1 MRQFL
6 KHFFLPRHTNN
17 HRAKAL
23 HIDSLLC
30 YVLLF
35 AIFNLGMRIV
45 HREFPS
51 VLGYATDIRVD
62 ALLASTNA
70 ERANNG
76 LNPLRFNA
84 TLSQAAAAKAQD
96 MFANNYWAHNSPQGK
111 TPWSFIVGSGYK
123 YTIAGEN
130 LAKNFSTS
138 AGVVS
143 AWMASPTHRDNIVKP
158 GYQDVGFAVV
168 NGVLNGEETTL
179 VVQMFGAGESPIAAN
194 PPVKTV
200 VPVEAA
206 VAEKPIVAQAP
217 QLGEKTAQEIVPVP
231 KSVDVVTAPVAPI
244 SSVLSNA
251 FSAVTTTPMFNIP
264 TVTRDIAFMFM
275 GLIIG
280 VLIIDG
286 IVVSRKKMARIAGH
300 NIAHILFFV
309 AFFIALTMVRRGVL
323 L

>member
-1 MRQFL
+1 MHQFL
-6 KHFFLPRHTNN
+6 KHFFLPHHSNN

-35 AIFNLGMRIV
+35 AIFNLGIRIV
-45 HREFPS
+45 HREFPN

-70 ERANNG
+70 ERASNG
-76 LNPLRFNA
+76 LSPLKLNGA
-84 TLSQAAAAKAQD
+84 LSQAAAAKAQD
-96 MFANNYWAHNSPQGK
+96 MFANDYWAHNSPQGK
-111 TPWSFIVGSGYK
+111 TPWSFIVSSGYK

-138 AGVVS
+138 GGVVS
-143 AWMASPTHRDNIVKP
+143 AWMASPTHRENIVKP

-168 NGVLNGEETTL
+168 NGTLNGEETTL
-179 VVQMFGAGESPIAAN
+179 VVQMFGAGGAPIAEA

-200 VPVEAA
+200 IPESAA
-206 VAEKPIVAQAP
+206 SSEKPIAAEVP
-217 QLGEKTAQEIVPVP
+217 QLGEQTAEEIVPVA
-231 KSVDVVTAPVAPI
+231 KSNVVASPVAPI

-251 FSAVTTTPMFNIP
+251 FSAVTKTPMFNIP
-264 TVTRDIAFMFM
+264 TVTRDIAFMFI

-286 IVVSRKKMARIAGH
+286 LVVSRKKIVRVAGH
-300 NIAHILFFV
+300 NMAHILFFM

>member
-1 MRQFL
+1 MHHFL
-6 KHFFLPRHTNN
+6 RHFFLPHHTNN

-35 AIFNLGMRIV
+35 AIFNLGIRVV

-51 VLGYATDIRVD
+51 ILGYATDIRVD

-70 ERANNG
+70 ERANLG
-76 LNPLRFNA
+76 LNPLKFNTA
-84 TLSQAAAAKAQD
+84 LSQAAAAKAAD
-96 MFANNYWAHNSPQGK
+96 MFTNDYWAHNSPQRK
-111 TPWSFIVGSGYK
+111 TPWSFIVNSGYR

-138 AGVVS
+138 GGVVA
-143 AWMASPTHRDNIVKP
+143 AWMASPTHKDNIVKP
-158 GYQDVGFAVV
+158 EYQDIGFAIV

-179 VVQMFGAGESPIAAN
+179 VVQMFGAGESPIAEV
-194 PPVKTV
+194 PKVETV
-200 VPVEAA
+200 IPEVASAVVESN
-206 VAEKPIVAQAP
+206 VFSQSTFKPI
-217 QLGEKTAQEIVPVP
+217 
-231 KSVDVVTAPVAPI
+231 
-244 SSVLSNA
+244 
-251 FSAVTTTPMFNIP
+251 FNIP
-264 TVTRDIAFMFM
+264 TVTRDIAFMFI

-280 VLIIDG
+280 VLILDG
-286 IVVSRKKMARIAGH
+286 LVVSRKSIVRVAGH

>member
-1 MRQFL
+1 MHQFL
-6 KHFFLPRHTNN
+6 KHFFLPHHTNN

-35 AIFNLGMRIV
+35 AIFNLGIRIV
-45 HREFPS
+45 HREFPN

-70 ERANNG
+70 ERATIG
-76 LNPLRFNA
+76 LSPLRLNA

-96 MFANNYWAHNSPQGK
+96 MFANDYWAHNSPEGK

-143 AWMASPTHRDNIVKP
+143 AWMASPTHKDNIVKP

-168 NGVLNGEETTL
+168 NGTLNGEETTL
-179 VVQMFGAGESPIAAN
+179 VVQMFGAGGSQLADVPQA
-194 PPVKTV
+194 KTV
-200 VPVEAA
+200 PQTAVE
-206 VAEKPIVAQAP
+206 AEKPMGVEVP
-217 QLGEKTAQEIVPVP
+217 QLGEQTEQ
-231 KSVDVVTAPVAPI
+231 VVTSSVPPI
-244 SSVLSNA
+244 NSVLSNA
-251 FSAVTTTPMFNIP
+251 FSFVKEKPLFNIP
-264 TVTRDIAFMFM
+264 TVTRDIAFMFI

-280 VLIIDG
+280 VLILDG
-286 IVVSRKKMARIAGH
+286 LVVSRKRIVRVAGH
-300 NIAHILFFV
+300 NIAHILFFLT
-309 AFFIALTMVRRGVL
+309 FFVALTMVQRGAL